1 MIIKT
6 GIESIAALLEA
17 LVCELKSL
25 NLWQTQQP
33 STVELSSSAPFCC
46 DTLTF
51 EQWLQFIFIAKI
63 TVMINQQQS
72 LPTKISLT
80 PMAEEAFKHLS
91 VNTKPLLGIIQ
102 KIDKTLTEQG
112 KL

>member
-1 MIIKT
+1 MIRTNDNKID
-6 GIESIAALLEA
+6 IERTTALLET
-17 LVCELKSL
+17 LTCELKLL
-25 NLWQTQQP
+25 NLWQTHQP
-33 STVELSSSAPFCC
+33 SSVELSSSAPFCC

-63 TVMINQQQS
+63 TIMINQQQS

-102 KIDKTLTEQG
+102 KIDKTLME
-112 KL
+112 